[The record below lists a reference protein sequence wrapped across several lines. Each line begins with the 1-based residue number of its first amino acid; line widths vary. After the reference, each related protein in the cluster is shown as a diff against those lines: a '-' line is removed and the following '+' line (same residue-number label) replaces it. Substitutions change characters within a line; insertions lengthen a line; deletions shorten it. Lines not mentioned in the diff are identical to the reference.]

1 MQGIGRIL
9 ALFWHQAGKK
19 QGVNKLIKW
28 INHQMVE
35 TQNRSNIPQLPV
47 PRGIGAIAVIG
58 ALVVWSLYSAVF
70 TVPAESVGVIQ
81 RFGHYHDEV
90 PPGLHFKLPFGIDQV
105 TQVPLQR
112 QLKEEFGFST
122 PGASFASQASAPAQ
136 WALETTM
143 VTGDLNTA
151 QVEWVI
157 QFRIENPFDYIFNVR
172 DPGDTLRDVSESVMR
187 EVVGDRTVD
196 EVLTIGRQEIEST
209 AQVKLQEVVNKY
221 EMGLRIDQIQLK
233 NVNPPEAVQASFDR
247 VNEAQQERERMI
259 NVARGEYNQAVPRAR
274 GEADQR
280 IQSAEGYAIQ
290 RVNEAEGDVQRFDA
304 VLAEY
309 LQAREVT
316 KQRLYLETLSTVL
329 PKVRNKV
336 IVDESASSVLPLLQ
350 LNTMRTGAKE

>member
-1 MQGIGRIL
+1 MATKRDTPDL
-9 ALFWHQAGKK
+9 
-19 QGVNKLIKW
+19 
-28 INHQMVE
+28 
-35 TQNRSNIPQLPV
+35 PQVFL
-47 PRGIGAIAVIG
+47 PRGIAPVIIG
-58 ALVVWSLYSAVF
+58 FLVLASLFSAVF

-81 RFGHYHDEV
+81 RFGHYHGEV
-90 PPGLHFKLPFGIDQV
+90 TPGLHFKLPFGIDRV
-105 TQVPLQR
+105 TEVPLQR

-122 PGASFASQASAPAQ
+122 PGASFASQASAPMQ

-151 QVEWVI
+151 LVEWVI
-157 QFRIENPFDYIFNVR
+157 QFRIEKPFDYLFNVR

-196 EVLTIGRQEIEST
+196 EVLTIGRQDIEST

-233 NVNPPEAVQASFDR
+233 NVNPPEPVQASFDR

-259 NVARGEYNQAVPRAR
+259 NVARGEYNQAVPKAR

-280 IQSAEGYAIQ
+280 IESSRGYAIQ
-290 RVNEAEGDVQRFDA
+290 RVNEAEGDVRRFDA
-304 VLAEY
+304 LLAAY
-309 LQAREVT
+309 LKAREVT
-316 KQRLYLETLSTVL
+316 KQRLYLETFNEVL
-329 PKVRNKV
+329 PAVKNKV

-350 LNTMRTGAKE
+350 LNTSQQGVQQ